1 MRNIRFVSIVK
12 SITSSIKA
20 RINNYINPKTELD
33 ILRERGLTHG
43 RNFNFFNSHIDYGHC
58 WLVEIGDD
66 VTITNSTILAHD
78 ASTKL
83 HFGKSK
89 IGKVKIGNRVFI
101 GYNSVILCNVRI
113 GNDVIVAAGSI
124 VTKDIPDNSVVAG
137 NPAKIIGK
145 TDEYFDKHKKHLE
158 KKPVYDTYWPYKTKN
173 QIELIK
179 TELELD
185 FGYDE

>member
-1 MRNIRFVSIVK
+1 MLIRRLYVSI
-12 SITSSIKA
+12 TT
-20 RINNYINPKTELD
+20 RIRNRINPKTEIQ
-33 ILRERGLTHG
+33 ILKERGLVYG
-43 RNFNFFNSHIDYGHC
+43 NNFQFYNSHIDYGHC

-89 IGKVKIGNRVFI
+89 IGKVKIGDRVFI
-101 GYNSVILCNVRI
+101 GYNSVVLCNVTI

-124 VTKDIPDNSVVAG
+124 VTKSIPEGCIAAG
-137 NPAKIIGK
+137 NPARIIGK
-145 TDEYFDKHKKHLE
+145 TSDYLDKHRKLIQE
-158 KKPVYDTYWPYKTKN
+158 KPVFDTYWPRKTQV
-173 QIELIK
+173 QIDQIRK
-179 TELELD
+179 ELEDD

>member
-1 MRNIRFVSIVK
+1 M
-12 SITSSIKA
+12 IK
-20 RINNYINPKTELD
+20 RIINSLSVRIKNKLNPKTELE
-33 ILRERGLTHG
+33 ILKERGLIYG
-43 RNFNFFNSHIDYGHC
+43 KNFNFFNSHIDYGHC

-89 IGKVKIGNRVFI
+89 IGRVKIGHRVFI
-101 GYNSVILCNVRI
+101 GYNSLILCNVRI

-124 VTKDIPDNSVVAG
+124 VTRDIPDNSIVAG
-137 NPAKIIGK
+137 NPAKIIGNTK
-145 TDEYFDKHKKHLE
+145 DYIEKHRVFLNE
-158 KKPVYDTYWPYKTKN
+158 KPVYDTYWPYKTKD

-179 TELELD
+179 KELDSD

>member
-1 MRNIRFVSIVK
+1 MLMRILK
-12 SITSSIKA
+12 SVKA
-20 RINNYINPKTELD
+20 RIKNKLYPKTELE
-33 ILRERGLTHG
+33 ILKERGLTFG
-43 RNFNFFNSHIDYGHC
+43 KNFNFFNSHIDYGHC

-89 IGKVKIGNRVFI
+89 IGRVKIGDRVFI
-101 GYNSVILCNVRI
+101 GYNSLILCNVRI

-124 VTKDIPDNSVVAG
+124 VTKDVPDNSIVAG
-137 NPAKIIGK
+137 NPAKIIGN
-145 TDEYFDKHKKHLE
+145 TENYLE
-158 KKPVYDTYWPYKTKN
+158 KHRGFLKEKPVYDTYWPYKTRS
-173 QIELIK
+173 QIDVIKKELAF
-179 TELELD
+179 D

>member
-1 MRNIRFVSIVK
+1 MTIKSLLTSLKIRIRNK
-12 SITSSIKA
+12 L
-20 RINNYINPKTELD
+20 NPKTELD
-33 ILRERGLTHG
+33 VLKERGLTVG

-83 HFGKSK
+83 YFGKSK
-89 IGKVKIGNRVFI
+89 IGRVKIGDRVFI
-101 GYNSVILCNVRI
+101 GYNSLILCNVTI

-124 VTKDIPDNSVVAG
+124 VTKNIPDNCIVAG
-137 NPAKIIGK
+137 NPARIIGM
-145 TDEYFDKHKKHLE
+145 TADYLAKHKQYLKD
-158 KKPVYDTYWPYKTKN
+158 KPTFDTYWPYKTQQ
-173 QIELIK
+173 QIDAIK
-179 TELELD
+179 QALEHD

>member
-1 MRNIRFVSIVK
+1 MRK
-12 SITSSIKA
+12 ITKRIISSIKG
-20 RINNYINPKTELD
+20 RVSNYLNPKTELD
-33 ILRERGLTHG
+33 ILRERGLVHG

-58 WLVEIGDD
+58 WLVEIGND

-83 HFGKSK
+83 HFGKAK
-89 IGKVKIGNRVFI
+89 IGKVKIGDRVFI

-113 GNDVIVAAGSI
+113 GNDVIAAAGSI
-124 VTKDIPDNSVVAG
+124 VTKDIPDNCVVAG

-145 TDEYFDKHKKHLE
+145 TNEYFDKHKGFMAI
-158 KKPVYDTYWPYKTKN
+158 KPVYDTYWPYKTKE
-173 QIELIK
+173 QIDLIK
-179 TELELD
+179 EELAYD

>member
-1 MRNIRFVSIVK
+1 MMRRIF
-12 SITSSIKA
+12 TSIKS
-20 RINNYINPKTELD
+20 RVNNKLNPKSELD
-33 ILRERGLTHG
+33 LLRERGLIHG
-43 RNFNFFNSHIDYGHC
+43 SNFNFFNSHIDYGHC
-58 WLVEIGDD
+58 WLVEIGND

-89 IGKVKIGNRVFI
+89 IGKVKIGDRVFI
-101 GYNSVILCNVRI
+101 GYNSIILCNVRI

-124 VTKDIPDNSVVAG
+124 VTKDIPDNSIVAG

-145 TDEYFDKHKKHLE
+145 TSDYLEKHKEFMKV
-158 KKPVYDTYWPYKTKN
+158 KPIYDTYWPKKTEG
-173 QIELIK
+173 QIEKIK
-179 TELELD
+179 KELEYD